1 MSKFGKAMMS
11 LFLDKRA
18 REVMELSKTTP
29 GAQPRPR
36 RVERGLEHQ
45 TQKELKQKLDDKIDE
60 IHNKPQKTASLSRQ
74 ELIAQAQRVR
84 AQKQEVL
91 ADLSPEQRMKL
102 QVMAMKAMMP
112 PKPGTTEN

>member
-1 MSKFGKAMMS
+1 MSKLGKAMMS

-18 REVMELSKTTP
+18 RETMELSK
-29 GAQPRPR
+29 AQSMGQVPR
-36 RVERGLEHQ
+36 RPVERGLDHQ
-45 TQKELKQKLDDKIDE
+45 TQKEIKQKLDDKIDE
-60 IHNKPQKTASLSRQ
+60 IHNKPQKTTAPSRQ

-84 AQKQEVL
+84 AQKQDVL

-112 PKPGTTEN
+112 PKPGTPEN